1 MADDK
6 ITPEN
11 KGSWRPKFQAE
22 YSMGELDYMR
32 YNETLKNIDILSAIV
47 HSSSVPELELM
58 QKFLAQ
64 LINLYDDLQPLF
76 SNALIQEEINKII
89 SETIRLKRV
98 WENNKTSNMPI
109 NKVIVIQ
116 LVDLCR
122 VLKTKLYYYK
132 QVLGLGIQVKR
143 MMTTAE
149 KIKRGI
155 RGDRNFANL
164 PET

>member
-1 MADDK
+1 
-6 ITPEN
+6 
-11 KGSWRPKFQAE
+11 
-22 YSMGELDYMR
+22 MR